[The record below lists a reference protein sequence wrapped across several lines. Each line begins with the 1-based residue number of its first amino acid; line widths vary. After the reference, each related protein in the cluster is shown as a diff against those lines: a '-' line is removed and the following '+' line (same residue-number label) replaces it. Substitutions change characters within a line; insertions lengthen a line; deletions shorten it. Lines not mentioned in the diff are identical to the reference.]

1 MKKNTLTA
9 LYNYFVNSDD
19 TVDLSTV
26 VEDIRAEYERFA
38 DKANEKTA
46 LYDAAEKVLL
56 DALTD
61 TPQTS
66 REIFDGNVWP
76 EGFTVGKLNY
86 ALRAMWADEIVKHD
100 NGKSA
105 FTYTRKNPA

>member
-1 MKKNTLTA
+1 MKKNTITA

-26 VEDIRAEYERFA
+26 VEDVRAEYERFA
-38 DKANEKTA
+38 DKASEKTA

-56 DALTD
+56 GALTD

-66 REIFDGNVWP
+66 RAIFDANVWP
-76 EGFTVGKLNY
+76 DGFTVGKLNY

-105 FTYTRKNPA
+105 FTYTAKP

>member
-1 MKKNTLTA
+1 MKKNVFEA
-9 LYNYFVNSDD
+9 IHNYLNGDE
-19 TVDLSTV
+19 TVDLSMV
-26 VEDIRAEYERFA
+26 REEVNAEWERMNA
-38 DKANEKTA
+38 KRESNKAVYT
-46 LYDAAEKVLL
+46 AAEKVLL

-66 REIFDGNVWP
+66 REIYDANVWP
-76 EGFTVGKLNY
+76 KDFTPGKLNY
-86 ALRAMWADEIVKHD
+86 ALRAMWADEVVKHD

>member
-1 MKKNTLTA
+1 MKKNVFEAIHSYL
-9 LYNYFVNSDD
+9 NGDE
-19 TVDLSTV
+19 TVDLSMV
-26 VEDIRAEYERFA
+26 REEVNAEWERMNA
-38 DKANEKTA
+38 KRENNKAVYT
-46 LYDAAEKVLL
+46 AAEKVLL

-66 REIFDGNVWP
+66 REIFDANVWP
-76 EGFTVGKLNY
+76 EGFTPGKLNY

>member
-9 LYNYFVNSDD
+9 LYNYFVNSDN
-19 TVDLSTV
+19 TADLSSAI
-26 VEDIRAEYERFA
+26 EDIRAEYEKFA

-56 DALTD
+56 GALTD

-66 REIFDGNVWP
+66 REIFDANVWP
-76 EGFTVGKLNY
+76 DGFTVGKLNY
-86 ALRAMWADEIVKHD
+86 ALRAMWADEIVKHG

-105 FTYTRKNPA
+105 FTYTTKP

>member
-1 MKKNTLTA
+1 MKKNTITA
-9 LYNYFVNSDD
+9 LYNYFVNSDN
-19 TVDLSTV
+19 TIDLSAV

-38 DKANEKTA
+38 DKASEKTA

-56 DALTD
+56 SALTD

-66 REIFDGNVWP
+66 RAIFDANVWP
-76 EGFTVGKLNY
+76 DGFKIGQLNY

-105 FTYTRKNPA
+105 FTYTAKP

>member
-1 MKKNTLTA
+1 MKKNVFEAIHSYL
-9 LYNYFVNSDD
+9 NGDE
-19 TVDLSTV
+19 TVDLSMV
-26 VEDIRAEYERFA
+26 REEVNAEWERMNA
-38 DKANEKTA
+38 KRESNKAVYA
-46 LYDAAEKVLL
+46 AAEKVLL

-66 REIFDGNVWP
+66 REIFDANVWP
-76 EGFTVGKLNY
+76 DGFAVGKLNY